1 MSLPGVPG
9 ALASL
14 GMPSAA
20 AAAAAAA
27 AAGRLGLGTLGAGGH
42 SVLLVS
48 NLNHEVSPTL
58 VATPNYTTT
67 TWPEVLTI
75 SDHPYLKK
83 YFHLY

>member
-14 GMPSAA
+14 GMPGAA

-27 AAGRLGLGTLGAGGH
+27 AAGRLGLGTLGAGGN

-48 NLNHEVSPTL
+48 NLNHEVSLTEPL

-67 TWPEVLTI
+67 WPEALT
-75 SDHPYLKK
+75 SSYHAYLK
-83 YFHLY
+83 YLNLY